1 MAANPRLELPRL
13 PPLKKARMYDDDDCT
28 TPNNAPTALKPVLTA
43 GLLGAS
49 MLTSGDLD
57 TPYDINKPI
66 FDEAFMALFYAT
78 GRDAVEY

>member
-49 MLTSGDLD
+49 MLTS
-57 TPYDINKPI
+57 
-66 FDEAFMALFYAT
+66 AFMALFYAT